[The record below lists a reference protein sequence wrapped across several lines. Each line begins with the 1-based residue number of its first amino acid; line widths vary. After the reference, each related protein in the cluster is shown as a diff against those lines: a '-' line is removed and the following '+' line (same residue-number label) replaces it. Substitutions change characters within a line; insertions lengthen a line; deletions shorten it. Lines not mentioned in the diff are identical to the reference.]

1 VDVQAHDLVPKSKTL
16 EEVLKSSSKME
27 AKLIGYDES
36 PIDVN
41 TPEALRGQPSR
52 TAENHNG
59 DPDSQT
65 IGIVIVV
72 VGYQVWSICFIL
84 VL

>member
-1 VDVQAHDLVPKSKTL
+1 MDVQAHGLIPKSKKL

-27 AKLIGYDES
+27 AKLIGYNEP

-41 TPEALRGQPSR
+41 TPEALRGQPSK
-52 TAENHNG
+52 TAENHNC

-65 IGIVIVV
+65 TGIVIVV
-72 VGYQVWSICFIL
+72 ARYQVWSICFIL